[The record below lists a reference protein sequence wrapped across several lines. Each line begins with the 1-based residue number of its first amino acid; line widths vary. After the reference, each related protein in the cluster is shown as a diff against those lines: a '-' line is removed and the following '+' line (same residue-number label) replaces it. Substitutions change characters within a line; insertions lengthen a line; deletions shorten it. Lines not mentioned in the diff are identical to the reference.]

1 MLVKGDDLIIYQ
13 VDPIPQAENDKI
25 RSYLLGSVYT
35 WCNNNHDAWFN
46 IRSFVADENKDWSN
60 TPLIYLY
67 TRRISSGMT
76 DAEAHKQ
83 ARLDLG
89 KILKSVVHDDVR
101 YYETRLINAR
111 RNYRWLKNYVPPVGS
126 I

>member
-1 MLVKGDDLIIYQ
+1 MLVIGDDLNIYP
-13 VDPIPQAENDKI
+13 VDPMPQTKEDKI
-25 RSYLLGSVYT
+25 KSHLLGSVYS
-35 WCNNNHDAWFN
+35 WCNNNDDAWFN
-46 IRSFVADENKDWSN
+46 TRNFVANNNKDWSN

-76 DAEAHKQ
+76 DAEAHKE

-101 YYETRLINAR
+101 YYETKIIKGQ
-111 RNYRWLKNYVPPVGS
+111 RNYRWLMNYDPSVGS